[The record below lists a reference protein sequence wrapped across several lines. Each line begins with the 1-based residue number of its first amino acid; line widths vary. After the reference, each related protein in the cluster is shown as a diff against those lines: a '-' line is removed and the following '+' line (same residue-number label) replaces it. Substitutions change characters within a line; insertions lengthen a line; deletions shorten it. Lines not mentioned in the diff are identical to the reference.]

1 MSASQP
7 GTPPHPIPSAQ
18 PIPSALR
25 SYVDA
30 LDPSRSIW
38 IDGKPQAG
46 EAGECFPVVDPST
59 TEPICEIASASAAQ
73 ARKAV
78 DAATRALP
86 QWRATAPRERAELLR
101 ACYDAVVKDG
111 ENLAALMSWEMG
123 KSLPDAHGEV
133 TYAAEFF
140 RWFSEEAVRSEGD
153 YAVAPA
159 GRTRT
164 IVTHHAVGVAALVT
178 PWNFPAAMA
187 TRKLAPAL
195 AAGCTTVLKPAS
207 LTPLTSL
214 AITRIMHEVGIPAG
228 VVNFVPSMNSGD
240 ISTTWL
246 EDDRVRLISFTGS
259 TAVGA
264 QLMQQAAKRIVNMS
278 MELGGNAA
286 FIVGPTADIGTAVDA
301 AMDAKFRNSGQA
313 CTAAN
318 RFFVH
323 RDVAENF
330 IAHFAERIRALK
342 VGPALAEVTI
352 GPVSSEK
359 ARDTITA
366 LVKEATGDGASV
378 ITRADYAAD
387 APGYFVPP
395 TLVRVP
401 HPHSPLFE
409 QEIFGPIAPVYVYE
423 DETEMLRAVNAVQA
437 GLASYVCGE
446 LSWALHLA
454 EQIECGMVGINR
466 GLISDPA
473 APFGGMKHSGIG
485 REGAREGIREFQETQ
500 YFSVA
505 W

>member
-1 MSASQP
+1 MPATHP
-7 GTPPHPIPSAQ
+7 TPSQ

-25 SYVDA
+25 SYVEA
-30 LDPSRSIW
+30 LDPGHGIW
-38 IDGKPQAG
+38 IDGKAYAG
-46 EAGECFPVVDPST
+46 EGQEDFTVSDPST
-59 TEPICEIASASAAQ
+59 NEPICQIASASADQ
-73 ARKAV
+73 ARQAV
-78 DAATRALP
+78 DAAARALP
-86 QWRATAPRERAELLR
+86 HWRATAPRERAELLR
-101 ACYDAVVKDG
+101 ACYEAVIDDG

-123 KSLPDAHGEV
+123 KSLTDAQGEV

-159 GRTRT
+159 GGTRT
-164 IVTHHAVGVAALVT
+164 IVTHHPVGVAALVT

-214 AITRIMHEVGIPAG
+214 AITRIMHKVGVPAG
-228 VVNFVPSMNSGD
+228 VVNFLPSKHSGT

-246 EDDRVRLISFTGS
+246 EDERVRLISFTGS

-264 QLMQQAAKRIVNMS
+264 QLMEQAAKRIVNMS

-286 FIVGPTADIGTAVDA
+286 FIVGPTADIDAAVDG
-301 AMDAKFRNSGQA
+301 AMQAKFRNGGQA

-323 RDVAENF
+323 RDVAEKF
-330 IAHFAERIRALK
+330 TAQFGDRIRALK
-342 VGPALAEVTI
+342 VGPALSTVDI
-352 GPVSSEK
+352 GPVVSQQ
-359 ARDTITA
+359 ARDDINE
-366 LVKEATGDGASV
+366 LVEAATRDGATV
-378 ITRADYAAD
+378 IARADCDAD
-387 APGYFVPP
+387 APGSFVPP
-395 TLVRVP
+395 TLVQVSD
-401 HPHSPLFE
+401 PHSPLME
-409 QEIFGPIAPVYVYE
+409 QEIFGPIAPVYVYD
-423 DETEMLRAVNAVQA
+423 DEAEMLRTVNAVQA
-437 GLASYVCGE
+437 GLASYVFGE

-454 EQIECGMVGINR
+454 EQIECGMVGVNR

-473 APFGGMKHSGIG
+473 APFGGMKQSGIG

-500 YFSVA
+500 YFSLP